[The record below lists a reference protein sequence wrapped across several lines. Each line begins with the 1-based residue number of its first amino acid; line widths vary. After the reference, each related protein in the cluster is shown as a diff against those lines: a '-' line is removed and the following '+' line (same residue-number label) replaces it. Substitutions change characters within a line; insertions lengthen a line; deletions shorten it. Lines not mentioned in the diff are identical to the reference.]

1 MKSVASLFTLRAAAT
16 AITAALL
23 SAGAVSNVTAS
34 EALQVESSALR
45 SAQLNRQVMRDYGG
59 HYRLEDG
66 SVLRFSREG
75 ARVFASI
82 SGEASERRVEVKA
95 VSANRL
101 VALNEATEFRFVNN
115 GKDSVTISQSAGD
128 KLSSKLA
135 IAPGVQ
141 ATQPSPT

>member
-1 MKSVASLFTLRAAAT
+1 MKSVTSRFTLRAAAT
-16 AITAALL
+16 AIAAALL
-23 SAGAVSNVTAS
+23 SAGAVSNASAS

-59 HYRLEDG
+59 HYRLQDG
-66 SVLRFSREG
+66 STLRFSREG

-82 SGEASERRVEVKA
+82 TGDARERRVEVKA

-115 GKDSVTISQSAGD
+115 GNDSVTISQSAGG
-128 KLSSKLA
+128 KLTNKLA
-135 IAPGVQ
+135 LAPSEQ